1 MGRFINADAFAATG
15 QGLLGNNMF
24 AYCRNTPVYRMD
36 AAGTW
41 DICTKDSID
50 DNNPLDGMGGIC
62 YGGGGGCAYALS
74 SAQAGGNA
82 LVKLKDIVNNPSPT
96 TAQQNLKTNG
106 ATFYKG
112 TLVIS
117 TALPVDR
124 TALSYGVIV
133 MDDYYQDAPFD
144 TFSKTINH
152 EYGHAQHLATVG
164 IVSYTLTTAIPSL
177 IGAGIAESNIP
188 ILSSWI
194 SSNYYNL
201 PWERIAD
208 YYGGV
213 VRNHAPIANTI
224 GAIYWVYTFAHGS

>member
-1 MGRFINADAFAATG
+1 MGRFINADAFTATG
-15 QGLLGNNMF
+15 QGMLGNNMF
-24 AYCRNTPVYRMD
+24 AYCRNNPVYRMD

-74 SAQAGGNA
+74 SAQSGGNA
-82 LVKLKDIVNNPSPT
+82 LVKLKNIVNNSSTT
-96 TAQQNLKTNG
+96 TAQQNLKTYG
-106 ATFYKG
+106 ATFYQG

-117 TALPVDR
+117 ATLPVDK
-124 TALSYGVIV
+124 TAFSFGVII
-133 MDDYYQDAPFD
+133 MDDYYQNVSPEVFNTTLD
-144 TFSKTINH
+144 H
-152 EYGHAQHLATVG
+152 ECGHALHLNAAG
-164 IVSYTLTTAIPSL
+164 IASYTVTAAIPSL

-213 VRNHAPIANTI
+213 DRNHSPIANAI
-224 GAIYWVYTFAHGS
+224 GAIYWVYTLSIG